1 MRSGRFSLT
10 RIAPIVAATLT
21 LLPNVAQAHVKWF
34 AHYSVPQQPLP
45 LHQVFNGT
53 FWQYNAT
60 AALFLWLLTMI
71 ERQQLGAVVTRS
83 LDRLSAGLQPRVES
97 LYRGGTVMFFTALW
111 VLGDIILTPELKTS
125 WPVIPWLQVAI
136 ALSMVS
142 RRTMPLGALGIAFLY
157 AYGVYAYGIFHMLDY
172 PVFLGLAA
180 YLALT
185 GLELDFFGLRPLDV
199 ARWAAAL
206 TLMWA
211 AMEKWAYPDWT
222 YPVLASHPEIGMD
235 LSPRFYMITAGV
247 LEFALAF
254 SLVWTPL
261 VRRLAALVLSVMFVS
276 AVLDFGKIDAIG
288 HSMIVVI
295 LIGILVDEKPASRH
309 GAWFAPVAYGGALAG
324 YLTGYWGL
332 HAVLYG
338 TLIW

>member
-1 MRSGRFSLT
+1 MRANRYNLP
-10 RIAPIVAATLT
+10 RIALISAVFALMPGAAE
-21 LLPNVAQAHVKWF
+21 AHVKWF

-45 LHQVFNGT
+45 LHEVFNAT

-60 AALFLWLLTMI
+60 AALVLWLLSYL
-71 ERQQLGAVVTRS
+71 ERGQLGVVVMRS
-83 LDRLSAGLQPRVES
+83 LDRLGSGLKPRTES
-97 LYRGGTVMFFTALW
+97 LYRGGTAVFFTALW
-111 VLGDIILTPELKTS
+111 VMGGIILTPELKTAS
-125 WPVIPWLQVAI
+125 PVIPWLQAAI
-136 ALSMVS
+136 ALGMFW
-142 RRTMPLGALGIAFLY
+142 RRTMPLSALGIAFLY

-172 PVFLGLAA
+172 PIFLGLAA

-185 GLELDFFGLRPLDV
+185 GLDLDLFGMRPLDV

-222 YPVLASHPEIGMD
+222 YPVLASHPEIAMD
-235 LSPRFYMITAGV
+235 LNPHFYMTSAGV
-247 LEFALAF
+247 LEFGLSF
-254 SLVWTPL
+254 SLVSTPL

-295 LIGILVDEKPASRH
+295 LIGILIDEKPDTPH
-309 GAWFAPVAYGGALAG
+309 PPLLAPVAYCGALAA
-324 YLTGYWGL
+324 YLAAYWGL
-332 HAVLYG
+332 HAVIYG
-338 TLIW
+338 TTIW